1 MDGDE
6 HVQKPDDGK
15 ADRDYLHTKKKKLV
29 LEKLKHNT
37 LISNL
42 QPPEEERAFT

>member
-1 MDGDE
+1 MNMFKSQMMAKLIGTIYT
-6 HVQKPDDGK
+6 P
-15 ADRDYLHTKKKKLV
+15 RKKKLV
-29 LEKLKHNT
+29 LEELKHNT